1 MRRIAAQLARI
12 AALSLLGTRFAAA
25 MMLAPPVLNPTTYTS
40 AVGRC
45 TLSVEPSDLY
55 GRGSALYRL
64 TRDGETAWSGERPFT
79 LWEAGVAD
87 DGTVAGYAYTHGWD
101 GWRHK
106 DGQESGAGALQIVIL
121 SPEGE
126 ERLSESVPRGDFYF
140 DELPGPVAN
149 GIIFDTENDR
159 FVARLRDPREEG
171 ERWHVYQLSTGKSL
185 GILDPSEK
193 LSVQVH
199 GIVAT
204 APVAGTPLTL
214 VHWWGYIGARF
225 MVMDAEMN
233 PVWSLNLDR
242 DYAIPG
248 DEAAE
253 NRLRQ
258 RIEKRGAILPARAS
272 SQFDLHFVADKKRVT
287 FSVRPDGKGG
297 WAVAEIAREDYEDP
311 GEAAV
316 PPPVFPDRALP
327 DLGQVSLGTAVPAAA
342 TPFRNIGGLE
352 LDGQGRICFLRSEP
366 DGVPALVLV
375 DTNGAVRREIPIELM
390 RGRTNAEFS
399 AFAWIGGERFVF
411 AISGKGTGARAA
423 CAAADFAT
431 GAVTIFEGLD
441 CPRVE
446 QLAGY
451 PDGGFVALTKDF
463 RKYTITD
470 GLYGFDAA
478 GRTEW
483 KIEKSGYRG
492 EPGELLSP
500 QDVTVDASGR
510 IAVIS
515 TIRRNI
521 QFYGR
526 DGKFLHLLNLSN
538 AWGRVPN
545 YPTDVAADPG
555 GGLIAYDFGG
565 KPCIVRMD
573 DEGAVVAQFDPA
585 YPDGRKF
592 AFHDGVRISPDG
604 RYWTSDGHALLRLDE
619 SGVVDRV
626 LGAAMDYDRLEDIG
640 RVALDSEDRIFIFSG
655 RSRAVH
661 VFNPDGTRACI
672 GRPDP
677 GDQVAGDLVPTGK
690 GDVFLSSAE
699 RRSEYLHFSESGERL
714 GIEKLGLGGY
724 GENIAFQ
731 PGTGDRWVVG
741 HYDVTLV
748 SPSGAVLRAISKRP
762 DGSWLENPDTLSVA
776 PDGSI
781 AVAARGSHRDG
792 GPNTINL
799 YTAAGDPVRTIPLSE
814 SEGYMPLPVW
824 NGRHLFLR
832 VGDDIHVLDAAG
844 QPVQK
849 FKPGACSHGPFV
861 AAQGHEV
868 WVFDEGALT
877 FRRYRAP

>member
-1 MRRIAAQLARI
+1 MTHRIAA
-12 AALSLLGTRFAAA
+12 RFAWISAGVVFGAFSTAA

-40 AVGRC
+40 AAGRC

-79 LWEAGVAD
+79 LWQAGVAD

-101 GWRHK
+101 GRRHK

-121 SPEGE
+121 WPDGE
-126 ERLSESVPRGDFYF
+126 ERLSEAVPRGDSYF

-149 GIIFDTENDR
+149 GIIFDAENDR
-159 FVARLRDPREEG
+159 FVARLRDPRENG

-185 GILDPSEK
+185 GILNPSEK
-193 LSVQVH
+193 ASVQIH
-199 GIVAT
+199 RIIAA

-214 VHWWGYIGARF
+214 VQWWGYVGARF
-225 MVMDAEMN
+225 MLMDPDLN
-233 PVWSLNLDR
+233 PVWSLDLDR

-248 DEAAE
+248 DETAE

-258 RIEKRGAILPARAS
+258 RIEKDSAILSAGRP
-272 SQFDLHFVADKKRVT
+272 SQFDLHFVAEKKRVT
-287 FSVRPDGKGG
+287 FSVQPDGQGG
-297 WAVAEIAREDYEDP
+297 WAVAETARADYPDP
-311 GEAAV
+311 GDPAV
-316 PPPVFPDRALP
+316 APVVFPDRELPYLGKIALEAGAP
-327 DLGQVSLGTAVPAAA
+327 AVS
-342 TPFRNIGGLE
+342 PFRDIRALE
-352 LDGQGRICFLRSEP
+352 LDGEGRICFLRSEA
-366 DGVPALVLV
+366 DGPPALVLV
-375 DTNGAVRREIPIELM
+375 GTNGAVQREIPIELM
-390 RGRTNAEFS
+390 RGRTNAELS

-441 CPRVE
+441 CPRIE

-451 PDGGFVALTKDF
+451 PEGGFVALTKDF
-463 RKYTITD
+463 KKYTITD

-492 EPGELLSP
+492 EPGELISP
-500 QDVTVDASGR
+500 QDLTVDASGR

-521 QFYGR
+521 QFYDR

-545 YPTDVAADPG
+545 YPTDVAADPR

-573 DEGAVVAQFDPA
+573 GEGAVVAQFDPA
-585 YPDGRKF
+585 YPDGRTF

-626 LGAAMDYDRLEDIG
+626 LGSAMDYDRLEDIG
-640 RVALDSEDRIFIFSG
+640 RIAVDGADRIYIFSG

-661 VFNPDGTRACI
+661 VFGPDGARAFVC
-672 GRPDP
+672 RTDP

-690 GDVFLSSAE
+690 GDLFLSSAE
-699 RRSEYLHFSESGERL
+699 RRSEYLHFSDSGERL
-714 GIEKLGLGGY
+714 GIEKLGLGDY
-724 GENIAFQ
+724 GEAIVFQ
-731 PGTGDRWVVG
+731 PDTGNRWVAG
-741 HYDVTLV
+741 FHDVTLV
-748 SPSGAVLRAISKRP
+748 SPSGAVLRTISRRP
-762 DGSWLENPDTLSVA
+762 DGCWLENPDGLSVA
-776 PDGSI
+776 PDGSV
-781 AVAARGSHRDG
+781 AVVARRSRADA
-792 GPNTINL
+792 GPNTVNL
-799 YTAAGDPVRTIPLSE
+799 YTAAGDPVRTIPLPE
-814 SEGYMPLPVW
+814 SMGYMPSAAW
-824 NGRHLFLR
+824 NGRHLFVR

-844 QPVQK
+844 RPVQK
-849 FKPGACSHGPFV
+849 FTPGACSHGPFV
-861 AAQGHEV
+861 AAQGREV
-868 WVFDEGALT
+868 WVFDEGART
-877 FRRYRAP
+877 FHRYRAP